1 MNAWHALRAGLART
15 TRYWQVW
22 LILYAANL
30 LGALLLVFLPALTL
44 VSEPGHRPA
53 IRQAADGLDAWLV
66 LETLMSP
73 DATAALGQGGPEPSL
88 TPDLQQAL
96 LVALITLV
104 ALPWLAWLPAS
115 FLTGGLLLTY
125 AGDPQRR
132 SDWGPQPFRW
142 RRFLWGCWH
151 WFGTFLLLGLVQAFG
166 WLIGLIPGVF
176 LIVAALSVGQWLVW
190 LLVAGLGLWL
200 AFWLVL
206 LEYARVAAV
215 VGDTKNAVRA
225 LGSGLRFIVR
235 HLLPVAGLYTLSLL
249 LAAALHALF
258 RLGLMPYL
266 RLDWW
271 LLVLLVQQV
280 FILARLGIRLVRL
293 GGETALVMGASQAPP
308 VQEPVGP
315 PTPEPS

>member
-1 MNAWHALRAGLART
+1 MSAWSAFRAGLART

-30 LGALLLVFLPALTL
+30 LGALLLAFLPALTW

-53 IRQAADGLDAWLV
+53 IRQAADGLDAWFV

-73 DATAALGQGGPEPSL
+73 NARAALGQGGPEPSL
-88 TPDLQQAL
+88 APDLQQAL
-96 LVALITLV
+96 LLALITLV
-104 ALPWLAWLPAS
+104 ALPWLAWLPSS

-125 AGDPQRR
+125 AGDPQLT
-132 SDWGPQPFRW
+132 GGGAPQPFCW

-166 WLIGLIPGVF
+166 WLIGLIPGVL

-215 VGDTKNAVRA
+215 VGDTQSAVRA
-225 LGSGLRFIVR
+225 LGSGLRFVFR
-235 HLLPVAGLYTLSLL
+235 HPLPVAGLYLLSLL

-258 RLGLMPYL
+258 RLGLMPHL
-266 RLDWW
+266 RLDSW
-271 LLVLLVQQV
+271 LLVLLVQQL

-293 GGETALVMGASQAPP
+293 GGETALVLAASQSPP
-308 VQEPVGP
+308 VREPASPLASEV
-315 PTPEPS
+315 S